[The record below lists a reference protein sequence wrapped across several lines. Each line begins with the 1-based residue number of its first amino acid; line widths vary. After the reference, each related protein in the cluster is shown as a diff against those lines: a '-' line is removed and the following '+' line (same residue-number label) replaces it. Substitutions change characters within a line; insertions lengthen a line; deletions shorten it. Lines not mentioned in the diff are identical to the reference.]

1 MKKILTLICAVMMS
15 LAANAQVLYKISG
28 NGLKKDSYVIGTCH
42 VVKASFLDTIPG
54 ANRVIDDVEQVYGEL
69 DMRHISNQ
77 DTLLSIAKMMMLP
90 SDSVATEIM
99 TEQEFDALCRVVN
112 ENYNID
118 LKSPQYALL
127 LQFYPVVLMTT
138 IGQVSEM
145 MKLQKAMAEGTA
157 TESPEPIIDM
167 FIQQK
172 AIGQSKPVFGLEY
185 YSFQIEMLTSLL
197 EMPLHEQYVKMI
209 ESFGNKAE
217 GEKIVKSLVDAYK
230 SFNLASINDVV
241 LQSENDFGNV
251 ESKVFD
257 SRNENWA
264 QKMPSIMAEKSTL
277 FAVGAGH
284 LIGDKGLLNLLKKQG
299 YKVKAVK
306 K

>member
-1 MKKILTLICAVMMS
+1 MKKLLMIVSAMMIS

-28 NGLKKDSYVIGTCH
+28 NGLKKESYVIGTCH

-54 ANRVIDDVEQVYGEL
+54 ANRVISDVEQVYGEL

-90 SDSVATEIM
+90 PDSVATKIM
-99 TEQEFDALCRVVN
+99 TEQEFDELCRVVN

-118 LKSPQYALL
+118 LKNPQYAVL

-145 MKLQKAMAEGTA
+145 MKLQKAMAEGTV
-157 TESPEPIIDM
+157 TESPEPIIDL

-172 AIGQSKPVFGLEY
+172 AIGQNKPVFGLEY
-185 YSFQIEMLTSLL
+185 YSFQVEMMTTLL
-197 EMPLHEQYVKMI
+197 DMPLHEQYVKMI

-217 GEKIVKSLVDAYK
+217 SEKIVKSLVDAYK
-230 SFNLASINDVV
+230 TFNLASINEV
-241 LQSENDFGNV
+241 LQSENDFGNI

-264 QKMPSIMAEKSTL
+264 QKMPSIMSEKSTL

-284 LIGDKGLLNLLKKQG
+284 LIGDKGILQLLKKQG

>member
-1 MKKILTLICAVMMS
+1 MIVSAMIIS

-28 NGLKKDSYVIGTCH
+28 NGLNKPSYVIGTCH

-54 ANRVIDDVEQVYGEL
+54 ANRVISDVEQVYGEL
-69 DMRHISNQ
+69 DMRHISNP

-118 LKSPQYALL
+118 LKNPQYAVL

-145 MKLQKAMAEGTA
+145 MKLQKAMAEGTV
-157 TESPEPIIDM
+157 TESPEPIIDL

-185 YSFQIEMLTSLL
+185 YSFQVEMLTTLL
-197 EMPLHEQYVKMI
+197 DMPLHEQYQKMI
-209 ESFGNKAE
+209 ESFGNKSE

-230 SFNLASINDVV
+230 SFNLASINEV

-264 QKMPSIMAEKSTL
+264 QKMPSIMSEKSTL
-277 FAVGAGH
+277 FAVGVGH
-284 LIGDKGLLNLLKKQG
+284 LIGDKGLIQLLKKQG

>member
-1 MKKILTLICAVMMS
+1 MILAAMMIS
-15 LAANAQVLYKISG
+15 LASNAQVLYKISG
-28 NGLKKDSYVIGTCH
+28 NGLKKPSYVIGTCH

-118 LKSPQYALL
+118 LKNPQYAVL

-145 MKLQKAMAEGTA
+145 MKLQKAMAEGTV

-185 YSFQIEMLTSLL
+185 YSFQVEMLTTLL
-197 EMPLHEQYVKMI
+197 DMPLHEQYVKMI

-217 GEKIVKSLVDAYK
+217 SEKIVKSLVDAYK
-230 SFNLASINDVV
+230 SFNLASINDV

-277 FAVGAGH
+277 FAVGVGH
-284 LIGDKGLLNLLKKQG
+284 LIGDKGILQLLKKQG

>member
-1 MKKILTLICAVMMS
+1 MKKLLMILAAMMIS
-15 LAANAQVLYKISG
+15 LASNAQVLYKISG
-28 NGLKKDSYVIGTCH
+28 NGLKKPSYVIGTCH

-99 TEQEFDALCRVVN
+99 TEQEFDELCRVVN

-138 IGQVSEM
+138 IAQVSEM

-185 YSFQIEMLTSLL
+185 YSFQVEMLTTLL
-197 EMPLHEQYVKMI
+197 DMPLHEQYVKMI

-230 SFNLASINDVV
+230 SFNLDR
-241 LQSENDFGNV
+241 LSEALKSETGFENIEN
-251 ESKVFD
+251 KVFD

-264 QKMPSIMAEKSTL
+264 QKMPSIMSEKSTL
-277 FAVGAGH
+277 FAVGVGH
-284 LIGDKGLLNLLKKQG
+284 LIGDKGILNLLKKQG

>member
-1 MKKILTLICAVMMS
+1 
-15 LAANAQVLYKISG
+15 
-28 NGLKKDSYVIGTCH
+28 
-42 VVKASFLDTIPG
+42 
-54 ANRVIDDVEQVYGEL
+54 
-69 DMRHISNQ
+69 
-77 DTLLSIAKMMMLP
+77 MMMLP
-90 SDSVATEIM
+90 PDSVATEIM

-185 YSFQIEMLTSLL
+185 YSFQVEMLTSLL

-241 LQSENDFGNV
+241 RQSENDFGNV

-277 FAVGAGH
+277 FAVGVGH
-284 LIGDKGLLNLLKKQG
+284 LIGDKGLIQLLKKQG

>member
-1 MKKILTLICAVMMS
+1 MIVSAMIIS

-28 NGLKKDSYVIGTCH
+28 NGLKKPSYVIGTCH

-54 ANRVIDDVEQVYGEL
+54 ANRVISDVEQVYGEL
-69 DMRHISNQ
+69 DMRHMSNQ

-90 SDSVATEIM
+90 PDSVATKIM
-99 TEQEFDALCRVVN
+99 TEQEFDELCRVVN

-118 LKSPQYALL
+118 LKNPQYAVL

-145 MKLQKAMAEGTA
+145 MKLQKAMAEGTV
-157 TESPEPIIDM
+157 TESPEPIIDL

-172 AIGQSKPVFGLEY
+172 AIGQNKPVFGLEN
-185 YSFQIEMLTSLL
+185 YSFQVEMLTTLL
-197 EMPLHEQYVKMI
+197 DMPLHEQYVKMI

-217 GEKIVKSLVDAYK
+217 GEKIVNSLVDAYK
-230 SFNLASINDVV
+230 TFNLASVNDV
-241 LQSENDFGNV
+241 LQSENDFGNI

-277 FAVGAGH
+277 FVVGAGH
-284 LIGDKGLLNLLKKQG
+284 LIGDKGILNLLKKQG

>member
-1 MKKILTLICAVMMS
+1 
-15 LAANAQVLYKISG
+15 
-28 NGLKKDSYVIGTCH
+28 
-42 VVKASFLDTIPG
+42 LDTIPG
-54 ANRVIDDVEQVYGEL
+54 ANRVISDVEQVYGEL
-69 DMRHISNQ
+69 DMRHMTNQ

-138 IGQVSEM
+138 IAQVSEM
-145 MKLQKAMAEGTA
+145 MKLQKAMAEGTI

-185 YSFQIEMLTSLL
+185 YSFQVEMLTTLL
-197 EMPLHEQYVKMI
+197 DMPLHEQYVKMI

-230 SFNLASINDVV
+230 SFNLASINEV

-264 QKMPSIMAEKSTL
+264 QKMPSIMSEKSTL
-277 FAVGAGH
+277 FAVGVGH

>member
-1 MKKILTLICAVMMS
+1 MRKLLMIVSAMIIS

-28 NGLKKDSYVIGTCH
+28 NGLNKPSYVIGTCH

-54 ANRVIDDVEQVYGEL
+54 ANRVISDVEQVYGEL
-69 DMRHISNQ
+69 DMRHISNP

-118 LKSPQYALL
+118 LKNPQYAVL

-145 MKLQKAMAEGTA
+145 MKLQKAMAEGTV
-157 TESPEPIIDM
+157 TESPEPIIDL

-185 YSFQIEMLTSLL
+185 YSFQVEMLTTLL
-197 EMPLHEQYVKMI
+197 DMPLHEQYQKMI
-209 ESFGNKAE
+209 ESFGNKSE

-230 SFNLASINDVV
+230 SFNLASINEV

-264 QKMPSIMAEKSTL
+264 QKMPSIMSEKSTL
-277 FAVGAGH
+277 FAVGVGH
-284 LIGDKGLLNLLKKQG
+284 LIGDKGLIQLLKKQG

>member
-1 MKKILTLICAVMMS
+1 MILAAMMIS
-15 LAANAQVLYKISG
+15 LASNAQVLYKISG
-28 NGLKKDSYVIGTCH
+28 NGLKKPSYVIGTCH

-54 ANRVIDDVEQVYGEL
+54 ANRVISDVEQVYGEL
-69 DMRHISNQ
+69 DMRHMTNQ

-145 MKLQKAMAEGTA
+145 MKLQKAMAEGTL
-157 TESPEPIIDM
+157 TESPEPVIDM

-185 YSFQIEMLTSLL
+185 YSFQVEMLTTLL
-197 EMPLHEQYVKMI
+197 DMPLHEQYVKMI

-230 SFNLASINDVV
+230 SFNLASINDV

-264 QKMPSIMAEKSTL
+264 QKMPSIMSEKSTL
-277 FAVGAGH
+277 FAVGVGH
-284 LIGDKGLLNLLKKQG
+284 LIGDKGILNLLKKQG

>member
-1 MKKILTLICAVMMS
+1 
-15 LAANAQVLYKISG
+15 
-28 NGLKKDSYVIGTCH
+28 
-42 VVKASFLDTIPG
+42 
-54 ANRVIDDVEQVYGEL
+54 
-69 DMRHISNQ
+69 
-77 DTLLSIAKMMMLP
+77 
-90 SDSVATEIM
+90 
-99 TEQEFDALCRVVN
+99 
-112 ENYNID
+112 
-118 LKSPQYALL
+118 
-127 LQFYPVVLMTT
+127 
-138 IGQVSEM
+138 
-145 MKLQKAMAEGTA
+145 
-157 TESPEPIIDM
+157 
-167 FIQQK
+167 
-172 AIGQSKPVFGLEY
+172 
-185 YSFQIEMLTSLL
+185 MLTSLL

-241 LQSENDFGNV
+241 RQSENDFGNV

-264 QKMPSIMAEKSTL
+264 QKMPSIMSEKSTL

-284 LIGDKGLLNLLKKQG
+284 LIGDKGILNLLKKQG

>member
-1 MKKILTLICAVMMS
+1 MIVSAMIIS

-28 NGLKKDSYVIGTCH
+28 NGLKKPSYVIGTCH

-54 ANRVIDDVEQVYGEL
+54 ANRVISDVEQVYGEL
-69 DMRHISNQ
+69 DMRHMSNQ

-90 SDSVATEIM
+90 PDSVATKIM
-99 TEQEFDALCRVVN
+99 TEQEFDELCRVVN

-118 LKSPQYALL
+118 LKNPQYAVL

-145 MKLQKAMAEGTA
+145 MKLQKAMAEGTV
-157 TESPEPIIDM
+157 TESPEPIIDL

-172 AIGQSKPVFGLEY
+172 AIGQNKPVFGLEN
-185 YSFQIEMLTSLL
+185 YSFQVEMLTTLL
-197 EMPLHEQYVKMI
+197 DMPLHEQYVKMI

-217 GEKIVKSLVDAYK
+217 GEKIVNSLVDAYK
-230 SFNLASINDVV
+230 TFNLASVNDV
-241 LQSENDFGNV
+241 LQSENDFGNI

-264 QKMPSIMAEKSTL
+264 QKMPSIMSEKSTL

-284 LIGDKGLLNLLKKQG
+284 LIGDKGLIQLLKKQG

>member
-1 MKKILTLICAVMMS
+1 MRKLLMIVSAMIIS

-28 NGLKKDSYVIGTCH
+28 NGLKKPSYVIGTCH

-54 ANRVIDDVEQVYGEL
+54 ANRVISDVEQVYGEL
-69 DMRHISNQ
+69 DMRHMSNQ

-90 SDSVATEIM
+90 PDSVATKIM
-99 TEQEFDALCRVVN
+99 TEQEFDELCRVVN

-118 LKSPQYALL
+118 LKNPQYAVL

-145 MKLQKAMAEGTA
+145 MKLQKAMAEGTV
-157 TESPEPIIDM
+157 TESPEPIIDL

-172 AIGQSKPVFGLEY
+172 AIGQNKPVFGLEN
-185 YSFQIEMLTSLL
+185 YSFQVEMLTTLL
-197 EMPLHEQYVKMI
+197 DMPLHEQYVKMI

-217 GEKIVKSLVDAYK
+217 GEKIVNSLVDAYK
-230 SFNLASINDVV
+230 TFNLASVNDV
-241 LQSENDFGNV
+241 LQSENDFGNI

-264 QKMPSIMAEKSTL
+264 QKMPSIMSEKSTL

-284 LIGDKGLLNLLKKQG
+284 LIGDKGLIQLLKKQG

>member
-1 MKKILTLICAVMMS
+1 MRKLLMIVSAMIIS

-28 NGLKKDSYVIGTCH
+28 NGLKKPSYVIGTCH

-54 ANRVIDDVEQVYGEL
+54 ANRVISDVEQVYGEL
-69 DMRHISNQ
+69 DMRHMSNQ

-90 SDSVATEIM
+90 PDSVATKIM
-99 TEQEFDALCRVVN
+99 TEQEFDELCRVVN

-118 LKSPQYALL
+118 LKNPQYAVL

-145 MKLQKAMAEGTA
+145 MKLQKAMAEGTV
-157 TESPEPIIDM
+157 TESPEPIIDL

-172 AIGQSKPVFGLEY
+172 AIGQNKPVFGLEN
-185 YSFQIEMLTSLL
+185 YSFQVEMLTTLL
-197 EMPLHEQYVKMI
+197 DMPLHEQYVKMI

-217 GEKIVKSLVDAYK
+217 GEKIVNSLVDAYK
-230 SFNLASINDVV
+230 TFNLASVNDV
-241 LQSENDFGNV
+241 LQSENDFGNI

-277 FAVGAGH
+277 FVVGAGH
-284 LIGDKGLLNLLKKQG
+284 LIGDKGILNLLKKQG

>member
-1 MKKILTLICAVMMS
+1 MKKLLMILAAMMIS
-15 LAANAQVLYKISG
+15 LASNAQVLYKISG
-28 NGLKKDSYVIGTCH
+28 NGLKKESYVLGTVH
-42 VVKASFLDTIPG
+42 VIKGSFLDTIPG

-69 DMRHISNQ
+69 DMRHMTNQ
-77 DTLLSIAKMMMLP
+77 DTLLSLAQLMMLP
-90 SDSVATEIM
+90 EDSVATEIM
-99 TEQEFDALCRVVN
+99 TEDEFATLCRVVN

-118 LKSPQYALL
+118 LNNPQYATLL
-127 LQFYPVVLMTT
+127 KFYPVVLMTT
-138 IGQVSEM
+138 LAQVSEM
-145 MKLQKAMAEGTA
+145 MKLQKAMAEGTI

-172 AIGQSKPVFGLEY
+172 AIGQNKPVFGLEY
-185 YSFQIEMLTSLL
+185 YSFQVEMLTTLL
-197 EMPLHEQYVKMI
+197 DMPLHEQYVKMI

-217 GEKIVKSLVDAYK
+217 SEKIVKSLVDAYK
-230 SFNLASINDVV
+230 SFNLASINDV

-264 QKMPSIMAEKSTL
+264 QKMPSIMSEKSTL
-277 FAVGAGH
+277 FAVGVGH
-284 LIGDKGLLNLLKKQG
+284 LIGDKGILQLLKKQG

>member
-1 MKKILTLICAVMMS
+1 MRKLLMILAAMMIS
-15 LAANAQVLYKISG
+15 LASNAQVLYKISG
-28 NGLKKDSYVIGTCH
+28 NGLKKPSYVIGTCH

-54 ANRVIDDVEQVYGEL
+54 ANRVISDVEQVYGEL
-69 DMRHISNQ
+69 DMRHMTNQ

-90 SDSVATEIM
+90 PDSVATEIM

-118 LKSPQYALL
+118 LKNPQYAVL

-145 MKLQKAMAEGTA
+145 MKLQKARAEGTV
-157 TESPEPIIDM
+157 TESPEPIIDV

-185 YSFQIEMLTSLL
+185 YSFQVEMLTTLL
-197 EMPLHEQYVKMI
+197 DMPLHEQYVKMI

-230 SFNLASINDVV
+230 SFNLASINDV

-277 FAVGAGH
+277 FAVGVGH
-284 LIGDKGLLNLLKKQG
+284 LIGDKGLIQLLKKQG

>member
-1 MKKILTLICAVMMS
+1 MRKLLMIVSAMIIS

-28 NGLKKDSYVIGTCH
+28 NGLNKPSYVIGTCH

-54 ANRVIDDVEQVYGEL
+54 ANRVISDVEQVYGEL
-69 DMRHISNQ
+69 DMRHISNP

-118 LKSPQYALL
+118 LKNPQYAVL

-145 MKLQKAMAEGTA
+145 MKLQKAMAEGTV
-157 TESPEPIIDM
+157 TESPEPIIDL

-185 YSFQIEMLTSLL
+185 YSFQVEMLTTLL
-197 EMPLHEQYVKMI
+197 DMPLHEQYQKMI
-209 ESFGNKAE
+209 ESFGNKSE

-230 SFNLASINDVV
+230 SFNLASINEV

-264 QKMPSIMAEKSTL
+264 QKCRRLCQKNRPSLPSASATSS
-277 FAVGAGH
+277 AT
-284 LIGDKGLLNLLKKQG
+284 
-299 YKVKAVK
+299 KASSNCSKNRVTK
-306 K
+306 

>member
-1 MKKILTLICAVMMS
+1 MKKLLMILAAMMIS

-28 NGLKKDSYVIGTCH
+28 NGLKKTSYMIGTIH
-42 VVKASFLDTIPG
+42 VIKGSFLDTIPG
-54 ANRVIDDVEQVYGEL
+54 ANRVIDEVEQVCGEL
-69 DMRHISNQ
+69 DTRYITNQ
-77 DTLLSIAKMMMLP
+77 DTALAIAQMMMLP
-90 SDSVATEIM
+90 PDSVATKIL

-118 LKSPQYALL
+118 LKSPQYASL
-127 LQFYPVVLMTT
+127 LQFYPLMMMVT
-138 IGQVSEM
+138 IPQLSEM

-157 TESPEPIIDM
+157 TETPVPIMDI

-172 AIGQSKPVFGLEY
+172 AQGQNKPVIGLETY
-185 YSFQIEMLTSLL
+185 TFQVKLLTTLL
-197 EMPLHEQYVKMI
+197 DMPLHEQYIKMI
-209 ESFGNKAE
+209 ESFENKEE
-217 GEKIVKSLVDAYK
+217 GEKIVKNLIDAYK
-230 SFNLASINDVV
+230 SFNLASLGEAMKASDGFENMANRV
-241 LQSENDFGNV
+241 L
-251 ESKVFD
+251 D

-284 LIGDKGLLNLLKKQG
+284 LIGDKGLIQLLKKQG

>member
-1 MKKILTLICAVMMS
+1 MILAAMIIS
-15 LAANAQVLYKISG
+15 LASNAQVLYKISG
-28 NGLKKDSYVIGTCH
+28 NGLKKPSYVIGTCH

-54 ANRVIDDVEQVYGEL
+54 ANRVIDNVEQVYGEL

-99 TEQEFDALCRVVN
+99 TEQEFDELCRVVN

-185 YSFQIEMLTSLL
+185 YSFQVEMLTTLL
-197 EMPLHEQYVKMI
+197 DMPLHEQYVKMI

-230 SFNLASINDVV
+230 SFNLASINDV

-264 QKMPSIMAEKSTL
+264 QKIPSIMAEKSTL
-277 FAVGAGH
+277 FAVGVGH
-284 LIGDKGLLNLLKKQG
+284 LIGDKGILNLLKKQG

>member
-1 MKKILTLICAVMMS
+1 MMS

-28 NGLKKDSYVIGTCH
+28 NGLKKESYVIGTCH

-54 ANRVIDDVEQVYGEL
+54 ANRVISDVEQVYGEL
-69 DMRHISNQ
+69 DMRHMSNQ
-77 DTLLSIAKMMMLP
+77 DTLLSIAKIMMLP
-90 SDSVATEIM
+90 PDSVATKIM
-99 TEQEFDALCRVVN
+99 TEQEFDELCRVVN

-118 LKSPQYALL
+118 LKNPQYAVL

-145 MKLQKAMAEGTA
+145 MKLQKAMAEGTV
-157 TESPEPIIDM
+157 TESPEPIIDL

-172 AIGQSKPVFGLEY
+172 AIGQNKPVFGLEY
-185 YSFQIEMLTSLL
+185 YSFQVEMMTTLL
-197 EMPLHEQYVKMI
+197 DMPLHEQYVKMI

-217 GEKIVKSLVDAYK
+217 SEKIVKSLVDAYK
-230 SFNLASINDVV
+230 TFNLASVGEAIKASDGFENMANRV
-241 LQSENDFGNV
+241 L
-251 ESKVFD
+251 D

-264 QKMPSIMAEKSTL
+264 QKMPAIMSEKSTL

-284 LIGDKGLLNLLKKQG
+284 LIGDKGILQLLKNQG

>member
-1 MKKILTLICAVMMS
+1 MKKLLMILAAMIIS
-15 LAANAQVLYKISG
+15 LASNAQVLYKISG
-28 NGLKKDSYVIGTCH
+28 NGLKKTSYVIGTCH

-54 ANRVIDDVEQVYGEL
+54 ANRVIDEVEQVYREL

-99 TEQEFDALCRVVN
+99 TEQEFDELCRVVN

-138 IGQVSEM
+138 IAQVSEM

-172 AIGQSKPVFGLEY
+172 VIGQSKPVFGLEY
-185 YSFQIEMLTSLL
+185 YSFQVEMLTTLL
-197 EMPLHEQYVKMI
+197 DMPLHEQYVKMI

-230 SFNLASINDVV
+230 SFNLASINDV

-264 QKMPSIMAEKSTL
+264 QKMPSIMSEKSTL
-277 FAVGAGH
+277 FAVGVGH
-284 LIGDKGLLNLLKKQG
+284 LIGDKGILNLLKKQG

>member
-1 MKKILTLICAVMMS
+1 MKKLLMILAAMIIS
-15 LAANAQVLYKISG
+15 LASNAQVLYKISG
-28 NGLKKDSYVIGTCH
+28 NGLKKPSYVIGTCH

-99 TEQEFDALCRVVN
+99 TEQEFDELCRVVN

-118 LKSPQYALL
+118 LKNPQYALL

-185 YSFQIEMLTSLL
+185 YSFQVEMLTTLL
-197 EMPLHEQYVKMI
+197 DMPLHEQYVKMI

-230 SFNLASINDVV
+230 SFNLASINDV

-264 QKMPSIMAEKSTL
+264 QKMPSIMSEKSTL
-277 FAVGAGH
+277 FAVGVGH
-284 LIGDKGLLNLLKKQG
+284 LIGDKGILNLLKKQG

>member
-1 MKKILTLICAVMMS
+1 MKKLLMILAAMIIS
-15 LAANAQVLYKISG
+15 LASNAQVLYKISG
-28 NGLKKDSYVIGTCH
+28 NGLKKTSYVIGTCH

-54 ANRVIDDVEQVYGEL
+54 ANRVIDEVEQVYGEL

-99 TEQEFDALCRVVN
+99 TEQEFDELCRVVN

-138 IGQVSEM
+138 IAQVSEM

-172 AIGQSKPVFGLEY
+172 VIGQSKPVFGLEY
-185 YSFQIEMLTSLL
+185 YSFQVEMLTTLL
-197 EMPLHEQYVKMI
+197 DMPLHEQYVKMI

-230 SFNLASINDVV
+230 SFNLASINDV

-264 QKMPSIMAEKSTL
+264 QKMPSIMSEKSTL
-277 FAVGAGH
+277 FAVGVGH
-284 LIGDKGLLNLLKKQG
+284 LIGDKGILNLLKKQG

>member
-1 MKKILTLICAVMMS
+1 MRKLLMIVSAMIIS

-28 NGLKKDSYVIGTCH
+28 NGLKKPSYVIGTCH

-54 ANRVIDDVEQVYGEL
+54 ANRVISDVEQVYGEL
-69 DMRHISNQ
+69 DMRHMSNQ

-90 SDSVATEIM
+90 PDSVATKIM
-99 TEQEFDALCRVVN
+99 TEQEFDELCRVVN

-118 LKSPQYALL
+118 LKNPQYAVL

-145 MKLQKAMAEGTA
+145 MKLQKAMAEGTV
-157 TESPEPIIDM
+157 TESPEPIIDL

-172 AIGQSKPVFGLEY
+172 AIGQNKPVFGLEY
-185 YSFQIEMLTSLL
+185 YSFQVEMMTTLL
-197 EMPLHEQYVKMI
+197 DMPLHEQYVKMI

-217 GEKIVKSLVDAYK
+217 GEKIVNSLVDAYK
-230 SFNLASINDVV
+230 TFNLASVNDV
-241 LQSENDFGNV
+241 LQSENDFGNI

-264 QKMPSIMAEKSTL
+264 QKMPSIMSEKSTL

-284 LIGDKGLLNLLKKQG
+284 LIGDKWLIQLLKKQG